1 MDWPDK
7 LFVLVFM
14 HVFIEIIKNASSH
27 SLSSLVVE
35 ALSLTVRSP
44 WRSADTHTVS
54 PLLPGVTER
63 DNSFDPFS

>member
-7 LFVLVFM
+7 QFVLVFM
-14 HVFIEIIKNASSH
+14 HVFIEIIKNSCPH
-27 SLSSLVVE
+27 NLSSLMDE

-44 WRSADTHTVS
+44 WRNADTRTVS

>member
-1 MDWPDK
+1 MY
-7 LFVLVFM
+7 
-14 HVFIEIIKNASSH
+14 VFIEIIKNAH
-27 SLSSLVVE
+27 PHNLSSLMDE